1 MDEEIKTKNNE
12 DNKDEQKKDNNENE
26 KEKEEKNVKEEQKE
40 EEKKPEIKDDKN
52 EIKNEDNK
60 NDEAKKEEGK
70 NINENKEKDI
80 DEEKNKK
87 ENDLYKE
94 STEPFMQIA
103 SKELIEILNNPENRK
118 CFDCESTPAN
128 WLCAN
133 NAIFLCS
140 KCAGEHRGYGTIIS
154 NLKFM
159 MLDSLNEFQIE
170 IMKRGGNKKLDL
182 LLQQYNIDKKKIDKL
197 ILYSSKL
204 LEYHRDYLYNKLAG
218 KKDPKPPTKF
228 EANKIM
234 NNFKDNPRPPLQKIK
249 TKDDIFNDN
258 VKLIT
263 TLQGYAL
270 GGEFPIYGKCTI
282 EGIKEETLIEPGVA
296 KNPSFL
302 ELVGIKQ
309 LKCYSIDLSTISPC
323 LSGTINESFLID
335 ENGNSV
341 FEANH
346 GDAAGQIPVK
356 VTYDA
361 TITAAAGTTAA
372 KNKIPTDEVT
382 INVYDFDIHKVDT
395 FHGHAVAYIETR
407 NNALC

>member
-1 MDEEIKTKNNE
+1 MDEEIKTKKDE
-12 DNKDEQKKDNNENE
+12 DNKDKDEQKKENTEIE
-26 KEKEEKNVKEEQKE
+26 KEIEEKKFKEEQKE

-60 NDEAKKEEGK
+60 NDEGKNEEGK
-70 NINENKEKDI
+70 KIKENKEKNN
-80 DEEKNKK
+80 DEEKNKN

-118 CFDCESTPAN
+118 CFDCDSSPAN

-159 MLDSLNEFQIE
+159 MLDNLNEFQIE
-170 IMKRGGNKKLDL
+170 IMKRGGNKKLDQL
-182 LLQQYNIDKKKIDKL
+182 LKQYNIDKKKIDKL

-249 TKDDIFNDN
+249 TKDEIFND
-258 VKLIT
+258 
-263 TLQGYAL
+263 
-270 GGEFPIYGKCTI
+270 I
-282 EGIKEETLIEPGVA
+282 E
-296 KNPSFL
+296 KN
-302 ELVGIKQ
+302 
-309 LKCYSIDLSTISPC
+309 
-323 LSGTINESFLID
+323 NEND
-335 ENGNSV
+335 KDMKKGNCR
-341 FEANH
+341 A
-346 GDAAGQIPVK
+346 Q
-356 VTYDA
+356 
-361 TITAAAGTTAA
+361 
-372 KNKIPTDEVT
+372 
-382 INVYDFDIHKVDT
+382 
-395 FHGHAVAYIETR
+395 
-407 NNALC
+407 